1 MDYTIVTIVVVTS
14 RGRGFGD
21 SALGEGVPDRVQR
34 YPVFVWGYIIKHY
47 FKGTIYGKRKQGTN
61 VHLKVHL

>member
-34 YPVFVWGYIIKHY
+34 YPVFIWGPSEP
-47 FKGTIYGKRKQGTN
+47 RSQ
-61 VHLKVHL
+61 VCLV